1 VWSEEEVAELLR
13 VSKQTIRRWVVKEHL
28 VEYRLAKVAR
38 CKVKVLV
45 TTSEVMRLLDIKRP
59 IFGTGS
65 PEEQIFNRERAMKSR
80 AGLAASA
87 NRMARLQ
94 RELEKGKEPS

>member
-1 VWSEEEVAELLR
+1 
-13 VSKQTIRRWVVKEHL
+13 
-28 VEYRLAKVAR
+28 
-38 CKVKVLV
+38 V
-45 TTSEVMRLLDIKRP
+45 TTGEVLRLLNLKRP
-59 IFGTGS
+59 VFGAGS

-94 RELEKGKEPS
+94 RELEKAKEPN

>member
-1 VWSEEEVAELLR
+1 MWTLSEIAELLR
-13 VSKQTIRRWVVKEHL
+13 ISARTARTWIVEQNL
-28 VEYRLAKVAR
+28 VEFRLHRVAR
-38 CKVKVLV
+38 CKVRVLV
-45 TTSEVMRLLDIKRP
+45 TTGEVLRLLNLKRP
-59 IFGTGS
+59 VFGAGS

-94 RELEKGKEPS
+94 RELEKAKEPN